1 MQDLTNERLIKNAFA
16 FEVSVKNKILYG
28 WWAIVNHALERTEIL
43 QLIQQSCNIFI
54 TGGSILHLM
63 LCTWDVL

>member
-28 WWAIVNHALERTEIL
+28 WWAIIDHA
-43 QLIQQSCNIFI
+43 
-54 TGGSILHLM
+54 
-63 LCTWDVL
+63 